1 MLTIQELYSLLYGF
15 EELCDIKPQSIHPE
29 DHPIFRVKIVP
40 FSIGAQIRNADSDE
54 KYFHVEF
61 YPPFHAEVWQSLAWN
76 ESLTRRLRTAG
87 VVQTYFQTEEES
99 ARAKIERLLIAHFKG
114 ISLPFRHARAL
125 TEMLISG
132 PENPT
137 VLQLAGLP
145 EAISHELQTYRNSS
159 LNQASDPS

>member
-29 DHPIFRVKIVP
+29 DHPIFRVKLVP
-40 FSIGAQIRNADSDE
+40 FNIGAQIRNADSDE

-87 VVQTYFQTEEES
+87 IVQTYFQTEEES
-99 ARAKIERLLIAHFKG
+99 ARAKIERLLIAHFKAL
-114 ISLPFRHARAL
+114 SLPFRHARAL

-145 EAISHELQTYRNSS
+145 EAISHELSQYRNS
-159 LNQASDPS
+159 LCPSNPES